1 MQINLY
7 VPDVKERVW
16 KDFKTICEREGES
29 ASEKI
34 LEFISRYVDRHRHGN
49 PQTMIKRWIPE
60 ETKPKPSKGSV
71 RVRNISEK
79 PDDVLLELLADDSV
93 NEYDKQ
99 LIRDELKWRK
109 ETQVT

>member
-1 MQINLY
+1 M
-7 VPDVKERVW
+7 
-16 KDFKTICEREGES
+16 ICRRENES
-29 ASEKI
+29 ASKKI
-34 LEFISRYVDRHRHGN
+34 MEWVSRYVDKHKHGN
-49 PQTMIKRWIPE
+49 PQTTIKRWIPE
-60 ETKPKPSKGSV
+60 ETKPKPPKGSV

-93 NEYDKQ
+93 NEFDKQ